1 VIATSQDRGTT
12 LVELAVVMFVSGI
25 VVALAAQFVISFGRD
40 ANTVTSVANQVDSVR
55 LALDSVDRQVRSG
68 DVLYLEPA
76 DTTCTAYGSGSNCLR
91 IATQADGGTSCV
103 QLQLIPDPGG
113 DGSYDLRT
121 RSYSPNWASG
131 GTVGAWRQVT
141 KGLGP
146 PSAAA
151 PPFSLGQQSGVGS
164 LAVTVQFAVPRIST
178 SVAPIKLTATFVP
191 RNALYGTSTTCS
203 GGAPA

>member
-25 VVALAAQFVISFGRD
+25 VIALAAQFVISFGKD
-40 ANTVTSVANQVDSVR
+40 ANTATTLANQVDSVR

-76 DTTCTAYGSGSNCLR
+76 GSTCTAYGSGSNCLR
-91 IATQADGGTSCV
+91 IATEADGTTICV
-103 QLQLIPDPGG
+103 QLQLIPHPGG

-121 RSYSPNWASG
+121 RTYSPSWASG

-141 KGLGP
+141 NGLGP
-146 PSAAA
+146 PSTAR
-151 PPFSLGQQSGVGS
+151 PPFTLGQQSGVGS
-164 LAVTVQFAVPRIST
+164 QAVTVQFGAPRISA
-178 SVAPIKLTATFVP
+178 SVAPVKLTATFVP
-191 RNALYGTSTTCS
+191 RNALYGTSAICS
-203 GGAPA
+203 GGAPP